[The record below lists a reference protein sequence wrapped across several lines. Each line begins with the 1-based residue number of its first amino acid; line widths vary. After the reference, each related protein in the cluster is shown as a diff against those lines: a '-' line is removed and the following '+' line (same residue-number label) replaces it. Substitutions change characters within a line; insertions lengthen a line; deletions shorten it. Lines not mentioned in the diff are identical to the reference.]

1 MKKVVK
7 SSQIKEIILNPS
19 YYTEDRVILA
29 GSPTRKVQGF
39 KTHWMTVDENDGK
52 NIFILIVEE

>member
-19 YYTEDRVILA
+19 YYTEDRLIHFV
-29 GSPTRKVQGF
+29 VQGF
-39 KTHWMTVDENDGK
+39 KTRWMTVDENDGK